1 VDYSETNKEILN
13 FRNARDWKQ
22 FHNARTLA
30 ASLTI
35 ESSELLEIFQWTKDE
50 DLETTVKN
58 NLEKIKE
65 ELADVYIYLAIMVHD
80 LDIDLGEAV
89 IEKLKKNT
97 EKYPLAKAKG
107 SSKKYTEFEE

>member
-1 VDYSETNKEILN
+1 MNSEEISREILK

-97 EKYPLAKAKG
+97 KKYPLAKAKG
-107 SSKKYTEFEE
+107 SNKKYTEFEE